1 MNKFILHGGFS
12 IEKFPAQEDD
22 NFFQEILKDI
32 QEDVKILLVYF
43 AEREDMVSLRIEQDE
58 RSFDKCRGSKK
69 LEFKV
74 ASPESFLEDCK
85 WANVIY
91 LHGGRTAKLM
101 DKLEKYKNI
110 KQIFSGKTIAADS
123 AGVNVLAQISYGKN
137 SKEIKE
143 GLKVLPFKVVVHY
156 IDGDSNPL
164 RDIEPNLETVFL
176 KEYETKSIYY
186 SII

>member
-12 IEKFPAQEDD
+12 VEKFPAQEDD
-22 NFFQEILKDI
+22 NFFKEILKDT
-32 QEDVKILLVYF
+32 QEDAKILLVYF
-43 AEREDMVSLRIEQDE
+43 AEREEMVSLRIEQDKE
-58 RSFDKCRGSKK
+58 SFNKNKESKK

-74 ASPESFLEDCK
+74 TSPESFLEDCE

-91 LHGGRTAKLM
+91 LHGGRTARLM
-101 DKLEKYKNI
+101 EKLEKYKNI
-110 KQIFSGKTIAADS
+110 EQIFSGKTIAADS

-156 IDGDSNPL
+156 IEGDPNPL
-164 RDIEPNLETVFL
+164 KDIEPNLETVFL
-176 KEYETKSIYY
+176 KEYETKTFFIND
-186 SII
+186 